1 MSTFTYAGR
10 RKVTAVQ
17 YADDTI
23 GTLMV
28 MIGTRDGASVELHRE
43 RAPLVAVR
51 SEELLA
57 TDPGA
62 QEQYVVLTWEGLR
75 TGRRWTMVPGDL
87 LVSLDDDPND
97 YTVMSAAMFG
107 ALFRTGE

>member
-17 YADDTI
+17 YADDTT
-23 GTLMV
+23 GTLMA

-43 RAPLVAVR
+43 RAPLVTVGTD
-51 SEELLA
+51 ELL
-57 TDPGA
+57 TLDRRE
-62 QEQYVVLTWEGLR
+62 QEQYVVLTWEGLD
-75 TGRRWTMVPGDL
+75 TGRRWTMRPGDL
-87 LVSLDDDPND
+87 LISLDDDPHD
-97 YTVMSAAMFG
+97 YTVMSPAMFG